1 VPRVSGEKVRIM
13 PASSNGDPPPER
25 RQPEAELEPE
35 GLVPQTPIVSKRTY
49 AAPMSYVGSA
59 RRVAAVVRRKGPANP
74 GVAAVAWGLGLLAI
88 LLLWVVVTGWYG
100 VALLLFGVFMIP
112 YRFMR
117 RSARRQDHLQQVQLA
132 TMQAMM
138 VNQQRAL
145 SEKKRPH
152 KEP

>member
-1 VPRVSGEKVRIM
+1 
-13 PASSNGDPPPER
+13 
-25 RQPEAELEPE
+25 
-35 GLVPQTPIVSKRTY
+35 
-49 AAPMSYVGSA
+49 MSYVGSA
-59 RRVAAVVRRKGPANP
+59 RRVAALVRRKGAANP

-88 LLLWVVVTGWYG
+88 LVLWAVVTGWYG

-117 RSARRQDHLQQVQLA
+117 RSARKQEHLQQVQLA

-138 VNQQRAL
+138 VNQQRTL
-145 SEKKRPH
+145 SEEERTR